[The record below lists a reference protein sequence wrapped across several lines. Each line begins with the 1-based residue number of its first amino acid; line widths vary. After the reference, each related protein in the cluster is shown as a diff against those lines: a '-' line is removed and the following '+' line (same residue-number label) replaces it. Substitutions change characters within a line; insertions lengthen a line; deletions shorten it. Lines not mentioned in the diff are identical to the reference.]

1 MTYSTRVDF
10 MNGLRQA
17 LAGSDI
23 TDTREI
29 LVDFD
34 QHFDEGAAAGESEAE
49 VCEKLGDVDEIVK
62 QYVSENK
69 EESAAKKED
78 HFDPDSLDMKK
89 EGDDTAPGEQIPP
102 TPGFAQQQ
110 TYTQQQNTAFSP
122 DAGGIIGVICLDLF
136 LLSWAIPTLFG
147 LIMGLYG
154 MTIGFCVTGVVLVI
168 AALILAITGVSGLIT
183 TGLAPLSVLFCGTM
197 FVGFAGMLVVA
208 SIAAT
213 KGFINLCIA
222 IINMHARV
230 FAGRNVLN
238 KIGRRKETEAV

>member
-1 MTYSTRVDF
+1 MAKLFGIHQQIDKRRGRNVMTYSTRVDF

-62 QYVSENK
+62 QYVSENGENGNKK
-69 EESAAKKED
+69 EED
-78 HFDPDSLDMKK
+78 HFDPDELNMKK
-89 EGDDTAPGEQIPP
+89 DGDETAPGEQIPP
-102 TPGFAQQQ
+102 PPIYTQPQQQAQQ
-110 TYTQQQNTAFSP
+110 NSFSP
-122 DAGGIIGVICLDLF
+122 DAGSIIGVICLDLF

-154 MTIGFCVTGVVLVI
+154 MTIGFCITGVVLVI

-197 FVGFAGMLVVA
+197 FIGFGGMLVVA

-213 KGFINLCIA
+213 KGFINLFIA
-222 IINMHARV
+222 IIS
-230 FAGRNVLN
+230 FGYD
-238 KIGRRKETEAV
+238 